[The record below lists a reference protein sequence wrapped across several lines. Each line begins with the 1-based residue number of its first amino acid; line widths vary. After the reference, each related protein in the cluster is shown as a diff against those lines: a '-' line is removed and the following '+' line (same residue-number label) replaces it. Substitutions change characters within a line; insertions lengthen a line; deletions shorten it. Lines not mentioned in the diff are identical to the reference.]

1 MTHTH
6 TAPHHQYRQE
16 QQQTIMVVGYFIS
29 KVPFSNHIPVVRRFH
44 PKNNQHQQQQQQE
57 MDFVTPT
64 SSKKTT
70 NVVLD
75 DGKIFDSPNRKKNHL
90 PSVDNSS
97 TVKVSQRLARRRKNQ
112 NIGPVSI
119 KSKSNKRLINENES
133 SDQQKNMI
141 DKNNDGVLCS
151 SNKSTNEKL
160 IKLVYDNK
168 KIIASSV
175 YQIGKAQL
183 SSRLPY
189 IPYFN
194 TKSDSQLDSFDQ
206 TNSGILNSPFTDYCQ
221 QVTEYEV
228 NEPFI
233 EEPLDDEELVY
244 DNLASDLNSEDD
256 VEIFVDSLNVETKMM
271 LYKLLQNDLKDH
283 SCNNEETSFREVYY
297 NKNVSSL
304 DKLQMF
310 LIIWIKLWITS
321 IKLFIPITKYL
332 IYKFQNNQLFLFNL
346 KNIELIIDLILR
358 FMNYLN
364 SFISNHEVTIDKMS
378 NHDYVE
384 AEQIYLDFT
393 TYTSGIFNQTNTF
406 KDLIFSP
413 DIGQNKLYDLVLNT
427 K

>member
-1 MTHTH
+1 
-6 TAPHHQYRQE
+6 
-16 QQQTIMVVGYFIS
+16 
-29 KVPFSNHIPVVRRFH
+29 
-44 PKNNQHQQQQQQE
+44 

-141 DKNNDGVLCS
+141 DKNKDGVLCS

-194 TKSDSQLDSFDQ
+194 TK
-206 TNSGILNSPFTDYCQ
+206 GIVNWILSIRLIR
-221 QVTEYEV
+221 EYLIV
-228 NEPFI
+228 H
-233 EEPLDDEELVY
+233 L
-244 DNLASDLNSEDD
+244 
-256 VEIFVDSLNVETKMM
+256 
-271 LYKLLQNDLKDH
+271 
-283 SCNNEETSFREVYY
+283 
-297 NKNVSSL
+297 
-304 DKLQMF
+304 
-310 LIIWIKLWITS
+310 LIIVNRLLNMKSMSHL
-321 IKLFIPITKYL
+321 
-332 IYKFQNNQLFLFNL
+332 L
-346 KNIELIIDLILR
+346 KNHWMTRNWYMII
-358 FMNYLN
+358 
-364 SFISNHEVTIDKMS
+364 
-378 NHDYVE
+378 
-384 AEQIYLDFT
+384 
-393 TYTSGIFNQTNTF
+393 
-406 KDLIFSP
+406 
-413 DIGQNKLYDLVLNT
+413 
-427 K
+427 